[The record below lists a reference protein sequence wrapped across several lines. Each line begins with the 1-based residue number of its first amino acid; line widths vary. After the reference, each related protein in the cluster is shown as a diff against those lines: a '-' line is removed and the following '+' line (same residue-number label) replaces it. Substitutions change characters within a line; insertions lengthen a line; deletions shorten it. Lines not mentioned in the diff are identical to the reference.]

1 MVRSFFLP
9 LDTDGL
15 SSSSGGLGVLSS
27 DLESPLVP
35 ETSVA
40 SDFEE
45 SLDVLSQLGLQ
56 DVGGHLKVLSL
67 LVIPLPVEE
76 PSGHAV
82 SFGVVDEIGDGVAL
96 SLSEF
101 SGSKFGVESEDL
113 ADEETESPANS
124 LNLVE
129 RKRYSPFTVD
139 VGVEDTMNVLEGVLS
154 VFDDE
159 RH

>member
-1 MVRSFFLP
+1 M
-9 LDTDGL
+9 
-15 SSSSGGLGVLSS
+15 LSS
-27 DLESPLVP
+27 DLESPLVS

-56 DVGGHLKVLSL
+56 DVRGHLKVLSL

-82 SFGVVDEIGDGVAL
+82 ALGIVDKVSNGIAL
-96 SLSEF
+96 GLSEL
-101 SGSKFGVESEDL
+101 SGPELGVEPEDL
-113 ADEETESPANS
+113 ADEESKSPADT

-129 RKRYSPFTVD
+129 CEGDGSLTVD
-139 VGVEDTMNVLEGVLS
+139 VGVENTVNMLEGILS
-154 VFDDE
+154 VFDDQ
-159 RH
+159 RHLCG